1 MTRAPSPRTRVK
13 RLHEKAAYDFA
24 AVASVL
30 DAQPLAHIAHLV
42 DGAPRVTPTLQWRD
56 GDRVYWHGSTAS
68 RMIKAA
74 SGAEVCLAVSTLD
87 GLVLARSGLEHS
99 VLFRSVMVFGVA
111 QPVTGPE
118 KARQLEVM
126 MEGLVPGR
134 WPQLRPMTPQE
145 LKATAVLSLPLHEAS
160 VKIGAGHATDP
171 PEDLDWPVWAGIIPL
186 HTALGTP
193 EPAPGLAPGLTPPA
207 VLPHFGPVPRKG

>member
-1 MTRAPSPRTRVK
+1 MTQAPSPRTRLR

-24 AVASVL
+24 AVAAVL
-30 DAQPLAHIAHLV
+30 DAQPLAHIGHLV

-74 SGAEVCLAVSTLD
+74 TGAEVCLAVSTLD

-99 VLFRSVMVFGVA
+99 VLFRSVMVFGRA
-111 QPVTGPE
+111 ELVTGPD

-126 MEGLVPGR
+126 MDSLVPGR
-134 WPQLRPMTPQE
+134 WPQLRPMKPQE
-145 LKATAVLSLPLHEAS
+145 LKATAVLSLPLAEAS
-160 VKIGAGHATDP
+160 VKIGAGHASDP
-171 PEDLDWPVWAGIIPL
+171 PEDLDWPVWAGIVPL
-186 HTALGTP
+186 QCVLGKP
-193 EPAPGLAPGLTPPA
+193 EPAPGLAPGLTPPDHFPA
-207 VLPHFGPVPRKG
+207 FGPSRA